1 MTTASFR
8 TYSGTAAECYERY
21 FVPVIGRPAADGLI
35 AVADPQPGERVLDV
49 ACRTG
54 IVARL
59 AADAVG
65 AGGQVAGVDIAPEMI
80 DVARAAP
87 APAAPAID
95 WRVGDAAS
103 LPFADGS
110 FDLVTCQMGLMFV
123 PDRGAAV
130 AEMRRVLAPGGRVA
144 ITTPGRIP
152 PPFEAMERAIVA
164 HIDPGLGG
172 FVRAVFSM
180 DDPDVHAGLL
190 RDAGLAD
197 VVAREVSARLVLP
210 APAEFLW
217 QYISLT
223 PLGAFVAPAPEAAK
237 AAMERDVVEAWQP
250 YVVDGRV
257 PIEQAIVVATASA

>member
-8 TYSGTAAECYERY
+8 DYSGTAAECYERY
-21 FVPVIGRPAADGLI
+21 FVPAIGRPAAEGLLAI
-35 AVADPQPGERVLDV
+35 ANPRPGERMLDV
-49 ACRTG
+49 ACGTG

-59 AADAVG
+59 GADAVG
-65 AGGQVAGVDIAPEMI
+65 PGGSVTGVDIAPDMI

-95 WRVGDAAS
+95 WRVGDATS
-103 LPFADGS
+103 LPLPDGG

-123 PDRGAAV
+123 PDRAAAV
-130 AEMRRVLAPGGRVA
+130 AEMRRVLAPGGRLA
-144 ITTPGRIP
+144 LTTPGRIQ
-152 PPFEAMERAIVA
+152 PPFEAMEQAIA
-164 HIDPGLGG
+164 RHIDPGLGG

-190 RDAGLAD
+190 QDAGLAD
-197 VVAREVSARLVLP
+197 VTAREVTVALVLP

-217 QYISLT
+217 QYINLT
-223 PLGAFVAPAPEAAK
+223 PLGSFVEPAPDAAK
-237 AAMERDVVEAWQP
+237 TAMERDVVEAWQP

-257 PIEQAIVVATASA
+257 PTQQAMVVATACR